1 MIRSNILVVIKK
13 VEAVK
18 WESLRPSARSESR
31 HFEKMNEL
39 EKDRFVLVKSI
50 DDLELTTQRLEA
62 ATKSAEF
69 NSELLKDSLMN
80 IDRPS
85 MNHDQ

>member
-1 MIRSNILVVIKK
+1 M
-13 VEAVK
+13 
-18 WESLRPSARSESR
+18 R

-39 EKDRFVLVKSI
+39 EKDRFALVKSI

-62 ATKSAEF
+62 ATRIAES

-85 MNHDQ
+85 MNHDQYADKSLCPI

>member
-1 MIRSNILVVIKK
+1 
-13 VEAVK
+13 
-18 WESLRPSARSESR
+18 
-31 HFEKMNEL
+31 MNEL

-62 ATKSAEF
+62 ATKIAES